1 VITLFGATGRLGS
14 EIVLL
19 LRNRGEAVRAVSR
32 EEARLAPALALGA
45 EGCVADLRRPETL
58 GAALENTRVLV
69 ITANAVL
76 GRGTND
82 LQRVDVEG
90 HASLVEAARRRGV
103 ERAVFVSAMGA
114 DPRHPVDLF
123 RAKASTEARLEE
135 SGMSVALLRAAPFME
150 TWLGPL
156 AARVSR
162 GEGAVLIG
170 RGDNPIPFVA
180 RGDVAQ
186 MAVDAALDVAHP
198 AIQKIAI
205 GGPERISL
213 GDVVEL
219 AGRLANRRPAIRRKS
234 SLWVLASSAVV
245 RAIDPVRAR
254 LLRTALWL
262 DEADHPPT
270 PPDVL
275 SRHGP
280 FRSVQSFL
288 ESSLSRPPS

>member
-1 VITLFGATGRLGS
+1 VITVFGATGRLGS

-32 EEARLAPALALGA
+32 EGARLAQALALGA

-58 GAALENTRVLV
+58 AAALKNTRVLV

-90 HASLVEAARRRGV
+90 HASLVEAAQRLGV
-103 ERAVFVSAMGA
+103 ERVVFASAMGA

-135 SGMSVALLRAAPFME
+135 SGMGGALLRAAPFME
-150 TWLGPL
+150 AWLGPL
-156 AARVSR
+156 AAQVSR

-180 RGDVAQ
+180 RGDVAKV
-186 MAVDAALDVAHP
+186 AVDAALDLAHP
-198 AIQKIAI
+198 AMQKIAI

-213 GDVVEL
+213 AEVAEL
-219 AGRLANRRPAIRRKS
+219 AGRLANRRPGIRRKS
-234 SLWVLASSAVV
+234 SLRVLASSAVA
-245 RAIDPVRAR
+245 RTFDPVRAR

-270 PPDVL
+270 PPEVL

-280 FRSVQSFL
+280 FRSVRSFL
-288 ESSLSRPPS
+288 ESSLSRSPS